1 MLLYWEWAIKNVLKT
16 DLITKMR
23 GYPKEDQKQE
33 TVDLVKVVIVAPEFD
48 GEVIKKAS
56 VAAAGMADWA
66 RAII

>member
-1 MLLYWEWAIKNVLKT
+1 MKA
-16 DLITKMR
+16 
-23 GYPKEDQKQE
+23 YPKEDQKQE

-66 RAII
+66 RGII

>member
-1 MLLYWEWAIKNVLKT
+1 LYWEWAIKNVLKT

>member
-1 MLLYWEWAIKNVLKT
+1 LLLYWEWAIKNVLKT

>member
-1 MLLYWEWAIKNVLKT
+1 MKA
-16 DLITKMR
+16 
-23 GYPKEDQKQE
+23 YPKEDQKQE

-66 RAII
+66 RAIIQFHDALSDVKPR

>member
-1 MLLYWEWAIKNVLKT
+1 MYWEWAIKNVLKT